1 MKDITP
7 RNKKALPH
15 GLWEMY
21 YNNGS
26 LYYKGF
32 YDNGKLVG
40 YSESYW
46 NKELRYKQYY
56 I

>member
-1 MKDITP
+1 MKNIIP
-7 RNKKALPH
+7 RNKKGNAH
-15 GLWEMY
+15 GYWEV
-21 YNNGS
+21 YNPNGS
-26 LYYKGF
+26 INHKGF

-46 NKELRYKQYY
+46 NNELNRKKYH